1 MIYSLTLQTAGL
13 LTGAVL
19 LIAHFIA
26 LWRSEETRKWLRRF
40 PRSRPMG
47 TLLIAIAAIW
57 SFLLITGMDLGEFAR
72 LRNLMLVAIVAGAIL
87 AWKYVEEFL
96 AVRAIGM
103 LALLAAEPLLEAAF
117 MRHETTRLLLV
128 LLAYVWIINGLF
140 WVGMPWL
147 MRDQIAW
154 LTAKTPRYRT
164 AVWAGLLYSGALL
177 VCAAVLWK

>member
-13 LTGAVL
+13 ATGIVL
-19 LIAHFIA
+19 LAAHIIA
-26 LWRSEETRKWLRRF
+26 LWRSVETRNWLKQF
-40 PRSRPMG
+40 PRSRAMG
-47 TLLIAIAAIW
+47 TLLIALAAIW
-57 SFLLITGMDLGEFAR
+57 SFLLMRGMDLGEFAR
-72 LRNLMLVAIVAGAIL
+72 LRNLMLVAIVAGAFL

-96 AVRAIGM
+96 AVRAVGM

-117 MRHETTRLLLV
+117 MRQETTRLLLV

-154 LTAKTPRYRT
+154 LTARTQRYR
-164 AVWAGLLYSGALL
+164 AAAWAGLLYSGALIL
-177 VCAAVLWK
+177 CALFLWK

>member
-13 LTGAVL
+13 VTGVAL

-26 LWRSEETRKWLRRF
+26 LCRSEETRKWLKQF
-40 PRSRPMG
+40 PRSRSMG
-47 TLLIAIAAIW
+47 TLLIALAAIW
-57 SFLLITGMDLGEFAR
+57 SFLLITGMDLGEFTR
-72 LRNLMLVAIVAGAIL
+72 LRNVMLVAIVAGAFL

-117 MRHETTRLLLV
+117 MRPETTRLLLV

-154 LTAKTPRYRT
+154 LTAKTPRFRA
-164 AVWAGLLYSGALL
+164 AVWAGLLYSGALI
-177 VCAAVLWK
+177 VCAALLWK

>member
-1 MIYSLTLQTAGL
+1 MIYSFTLQTAGL
-13 LTGAVL
+13 MTGAAL
-19 LIAHFIA
+19 LVVHFMA
-26 LWRSEETRKWLRRF
+26 LRRAEESRRWLRQF
-40 PRSRPMG
+40 PRSRATG
-47 TLLIAIAAIW
+47 TLLIALATIW
-57 SFLLITGMDLGEFAR
+57 SFLLIWGMDLGEFAR
-72 LRNLMLVAIVAGAIL
+72 LRNFMLVAIVAGAFL

-103 LALLAAEPLLEAAF
+103 LALLAAEPLLEASF

-154 LTAKTPRYRT
+154 LTAKTLRYR
-164 AVWAGLLYSGALL
+164 AAAWVGLLYSGALI
-177 VCAAVLWK
+177 VCAVFLWK

>member
-13 LTGAVL
+13 VTGAVL
-19 LIAHFIA
+19 LLVHFMA
-26 LWRSEETRKWLRRF
+26 LWRSGETRKWLKQF
-40 PRSRPMG
+40 PRSRAMG

-57 SFLLITGMDLGEFAR
+57 SFLLIFGMDLGEFAR
-72 LRNLMLVAIVAGAIL
+72 LRNLMLVAIVAGAFL

-96 AVRAIGM
+96 AARAIGM

-154 LTAKTPRYRT
+154 LTAKTLRYR
-164 AVWAGLLYSGALL
+164 AAAWAGLVYSSALIA
-177 VCAAVLWK
+177 CAVFLWK

>member
-1 MIYSLTLQTAGL
+1 MIYSLPLQTVG
-13 LTGAVL
+13 
-19 LIAHFIA
+19 LIAGTILLVAHLLA
-26 LWRSEETRKWLRRF
+26 VWRSAETQKWLKQF
-40 PRSRPMG
+40 PRSRTMG
-47 TLLIAIAAIW
+47 TLLITIAAGW
-57 SFLLITGMDLGEFAR
+57 SFLLIRGMDLGEFAR
-72 LRNLMLVAIVAGAIL
+72 LRNLMLLAIVAGALL

-154 LTAKTPRYRT
+154 LTARRPRYH
-164 AVWAGLLYSGALL
+164 AAAWGGLLYSGALIL
-177 VCAAVLWK
+177 CALFLWK

>member
-13 LTGAVL
+13 VTGAVL
-19 LIAHFIA
+19 LVAHFMA
-26 LWRSEETRKWLRRF
+26 LWRSGESLILLTRF
-40 PRSRPMG
+40 PRSRAMG
-47 TLLIAIAAIW
+47 TLLIALAAIW
-57 SFLLITGMDLGEFAR
+57 SSLLIGGMDLGEFAR
-72 LRNLMLVAIVAGAIL
+72 LRNPMLVGIVVGAFL

-128 LLAYVWIINGLF
+128 LLAYVWIANGLF

-154 LTAKTPRYRT
+154 LTAKTPRYR
-164 AVWAGLLYSGALL
+164 AAAWVGLLYSLALI
-177 VCAAVLWK
+177 VCAVFLWK